1 MYPPE
6 KPVSRLFEPKSHCC
20 SGYGA
25 GTRRG
30 VLALAALLSTP
41 AIGLAGQ
48 APAVPWSKL
57 PRMQLEGQFAGPLQD
72 TIIQRWRDPANG
84 TVCYLY
90 LPITAQ
96 HSSPTGSGY
105 VQYGPNIIGTI
116 SCMPGEAP
124 EKPVREPAGKKK

>member
-6 KPVSRLFEPKSHCC
+6 KPMSRLFEPQSHCC
-20 SGYGA
+20 AGFVAGA
-25 GTRRG
+25 RRG
-30 VLALAALLSTP
+30 VLALAALLWTP
-41 AIGLAGQ
+41 AIVLAGQ

-96 HSSPTGSGY
+96 HSSPTESGY

-116 SCMPGEAP
+116 SCIEGEAS
-124 EKPVREPAGKKK
+124 EKGVREPAGKKK